1 MRKTVAGLALVVAA
15 TLLTGCGGGDGEDG
29 GGDGKKDGSAASSA
43 PDERPEEDGAG
54 GGGVTREVTLEVQGK
69 GTTQVAYVAGDNGTE
84 QVTLPWKKTVK
95 VSLKGAERKLGV
107 PVTIVPGSVQGPDGQ
122 LRPASCTITVDGEKV
137 ADNKDGKDV
146 TGCKHML
153 K

>member
-15 TLLTGCGGGDGEDG
+15 TLLTACGGGGGEDG
-29 GGDGKKDGSAASSA
+29 DGKKKDGSAASSA

-54 GGGVTREVTLEVQGK
+54 GDGVTREVTLEVQGK
-69 GTTQVAYVAGDNGTE
+69 GTTQIAYVAGSNATE

-95 VSLKGAERKLGV
+95 VTLKGAERKLGV